1 MRQVDVYLTTFTIR
15 LQRKTKKGF
24 TMKEQSIK
32 LGISIGDLNG
42 IGGEIVLRTFAD
54 ALMLDFCTPVI
65 FASAKTVSY
74 ILKHFELDINF
85 QGVKHASQAIE
96 GKINVVNVWSENP
109 MIHFGKEEPEAGA
122 YAIKSL
128 KAAVAALKK
137 GEIDTLVTAPINKS
151 SIQAEDFKFPG
162 HTDYLNQE
170 LEGNSLMFM
179 VTEEL
184 KVGLLTDHVPVSDV
198 SVTITA
204 DLIRKKFETIH
215 QSLIQDFGVEKPKIA
230 FLGIN
235 PHVGD
240 NGVIGKEDDTIL
252 IPTLED
258 LRSKGKITYGPY
270 AADSFFGSGNYKNF
284 DAIIAAYHDQG
295 LIPFKTLAFGRGVN
309 YTAGLNKVRT
319 SPDHGTAFEIAGK
332 GIADTGSFKEAVFM
346 ALDIY
351 KKRAEY
357 AELTH
362 NVLKK
367 QPRKKQSG
375 GRSRQKE
382 R

>member
-1 MRQVDVYLTTFTIR
+1 
-15 LQRKTKKGF
+15 
-24 TMKEQSIK
+24 MKEQSIK

-42 IGGEIVLRTFAD
+42 IGGEIVFRTFAD
-54 ALMLDFCTPVI
+54 PLMLDFCTPVI

-128 KAAVAALKK
+128 KAAVAALKN
-137 GEIDTLVTAPINKS
+137 GDIDTLVTAPINKS

-215 QSLIQDFGVEKPKIA
+215 HSLVQDFGVEKPKIA

-240 NGVIGKEDDTIL
+240 NGVIGKEDDTVL
-252 IPTLED
+252 IPTLAE

-295 LIPFKTLAFGRGVN
+295 LVPFKTLAFGKGVN

-332 GIADTGSFKEAVFM
+332 GVADTGSFKEAVFM
-346 ALDIY
+346 ALDIF
-351 KKRAEY
+351 KKREEY
-357 AELTH
+357 AELTQ

-375 GRSRQKE
+375 GRSRKKE